1 MGNCVTRET
10 GIEFLDN
17 SKLKDYDVLND
28 DIVKMI

>member
-17 SKLKDYDVLND
+17 SKVKDYDVMSE
-28 DIVKMI
+28 DIVKRF